1 MIEVIPGEKT
11 SQEVVDRTCALVRE
25 IGYHPVIEKEVPG
38 FVENRVLYAIM
49 RECLD
54 LVDRG
59 IVSPEALDLNVRWGI
74 GYKLAVIGPMALLDM
89 AGMDIYNAVGSYL
102 NKDLCNRDDVSSTI
116 QDLIAQG
123 RLGMKTGGGLFD
135 YTPEQIDELRK
146 QRAAAFVTVRKAI
159 EASEAKA
166 G

>member
-1 MIEVIPGEKT
+1 MV
-11 SQEVVDRTCALVRE
+11 
-25 IGYHPVIEKEVPG
+25 EKEVPG

-89 AGMDIYNAVGSYL
+89 AGHGHL
-102 NKDLCNRDDVSSTI
+102 RR
-116 QDLIAQG
+116 G
-123 RLGMKTGGGLFD
+123 RVV
-135 YTPEQIDELRK
+135 PEQGPLQPR
-146 QRAAAFVTVRKAI
+146 RRLVHRP
-159 EASEAKA
+159 AS
-166 G
+166 

>member
-1 MIEVIPGEKT
+1 M
-11 SQEVVDRTCALVRE
+11 
-25 IGYHPVIEKEVPG
+25 IEKEVPG

-59 IVSPEALDLNVRWGI
+59 IARPEGLDLNVRWGI

-102 NKDLCNRDDVSSTI
+102 NQDLCNRTDVSSTI
-116 QDLIAQG
+116 QS
-123 RLGMKTGGGLFD
+123 T
-135 YTPEQIDELRK
+135 
-146 QRAAAFVTVRKAI
+146 
-159 EASEAKA
+159 
-166 G
+166 